1 MKKTS
6 ESSQKM
12 SEPSYGM
19 QDSPTTV
26 KHLLIVHGFGA
37 LFAILYYFY
46 KVSQQPTAFRKAL
59 ADATIESTILG
70 ACFFATLFI
79 ISLMT
84 GNVVTRFGLLSI
96 SEARLAVTI
105 AQAGLAGFMLFHL
118 GVVWY
123 LVNIT

>member
-1 MKKTS
+1 MRAFLFPGQG
-6 ESSQKM
+6 SQ
-12 SEPSYGM
+12 SVGM
-19 QDSPTTV
+19 
-26 KHLLIVHGFGA
+26 G
-37 LFAILYYFY
+37 
-46 KVSQQPTAFRKAL
+46 KAL

-70 ACFFATLFI
+70 ACFFATLLI